1 MNQLKYKSYIGSIE
15 ASLED
20 NILHGKLEY
29 ISALVTYEGETV
41 DELKAAFEEAVEDY
55 LQTCKDKGYE
65 PEKPCK
71 GSFNVRI
78 GHELHL
84 AALQKAKQ
92 QGVSLNDLVKQSIS
106 DKVVV

>member
-1 MNQLKYKSYIGSIE
+1 VNQLKYKSYIGSIE

-55 LQTCKDKGYE
+55 LQICKDKGYE

-106 DKVVV
+106 EKIAA